1 MDFFDKIY
9 LDNTLGAWLT
19 ITGIIVLALLLKK
32 YVSRYI
38 ASLLYRLVHKI
49 WKTVDKKSFV
59 DLVLAPLQWFIL
71 TLIAVFSIDRLN
83 FPSVAKFDFYH
94 INSQLI
100 IDRIGVTF
108 IIIVFTWLLVRLI
121 DFISLVL
128 EAKASI
134 TLDKSD
140 DQLIVFFRD
149 FLKVIITIIGILLLL
164 KFTFGRDIGNL
175 LTGLS
180 IVGAALA
187 LAARE
192 SLENIIASFII
203 FFDKPFITGDTLKVQ
218 QITGTVERIGL
229 RSTRI
234 RTADKTL
241 VSVPNKQMV
250 DNILDNWSVRTER
263 RAEIRIELSPKT
275 SIVEIKKV
283 IAAIKQIIQNKSPL
297 IISSTVYL
305 KEINKTGLLITTE
318 YFTNPIPLDEFEALR
333 EDINFQIKALLE
345 QNNIDMAGVAGA
357 VIINNEAKEPANNP
371 ERPIM

>member
-1 MDFFDKIY
+1 MNFFDKIY
-9 LDNTLGAWLT
+9 FDNTVGTWLT
-19 ITGIIVLALLLKK
+19 IAGIIVLALLFKK
-32 YVSRYI
+32 YVTRYV
-38 ASLLYRLVHKI
+38 ASLLYKLVHRV

-59 DLVLAPLQWFIL
+59 DLVLAPLQWFLL
-71 TLIAVFSIDRLN
+71 TVITVFTLDRLT
-83 FPSVAKFDFYH
+83 FPGIAKFNIYH
-94 INSQLI
+94 LNSELLL
-100 IDRIGVTF
+100 DRLEVT
-108 IIIVFTWLLVRLI
+108 IIILVFTWLMVRLI
-121 DFISLVL
+121 DFIALVL
-128 EAKASI
+128 EEKASA
-134 TLDKSD
+134 TQDKSD

-149 FLKVIITIIGILLLL
+149 FLKVIMTIIGILLLL

-203 FFDKPFITGDTLKVQ
+203 FFDKPFVTGDTLKVQ

-250 DNILDNWSVRTER
+250 DNVLDNWSMRTER
-263 RAEIRIELSPKT
+263 RAEIKIELSPKT
-275 SIVEIKKV
+275 SAANIKKA
-283 IAAIKQIIQNKSPL
+283 IAAIKQVIQSKNQL
-297 IISSTVYL
+297 IVSSSVLL
-305 KEINKTGLLITTE
+305 KEINKTGLLVTTE
-318 YFTNPIPLDEFEALR
+318 YLTNPIPLDEFEELK
-333 EDINFQIKALLE
+333 EEINLQIKEVLE
-345 QNNIDMAGVAGA
+345 QNNIDMAGVGGA
-357 VIINNEAKEPANNP
+357 VVINNEVKEATNNP

>member
-1 MDFFDKIY
+1 MDLFDKIF
-9 LDNTLGAWLT
+9 LDNSLGAWLT
-19 ITGIIVLALLLKK
+19 VASIITLALLLKK

-38 ASLLYRLVHKI
+38 ASLLYGLVHKI

-59 DLVLAPLQWFIL
+59 DLVLAPLQWFLI

-83 FPSVAKFDFYH
+83 FPSVAKFNFYH
-94 INSQLI
+94 INSQLMV
-100 IDRIGVTF
+100 DRIGVTI
-108 IIIVFTWLLVRLI
+108 IIIVFTWLLIRLI
-121 DFISLVL
+121 DFIALVL

-134 TLDKSD
+134 TQDKSD
-140 DQLIVFFRD
+140 DQLVVFFRD
-149 FLKVIITIIGILLLL
+149 FLKVILTIIGVLLLL

-250 DNILDNWSVRTER
+250 DNTLDNWSSRTER

-275 SIVEIKKV
+275 SVVEIRN
-283 IAAIKQIIQNKSPL
+283 ITTAIKQLIQNKSPL

-305 KEINKTGLLITTE
+305 KEINKSGLLITTE
-318 YFTNPIPLDEFEALR
+318 YFTNPIPFDEFEELR
-333 EDINFQIKALLE
+333 EDINFKIKDLLE

-357 VIINNEAKEPANNP
+357 VIINSEAKEPVNNP

>member
-1 MDFFDKIY
+1 MNFLDKIY
-9 LDNTLGAWLT
+9 FDNTLGTWLT
-19 ITGIIVLALLLKK
+19 IAGIIVLALLLKK
-32 YVSRYI
+32 YVTRYV
-38 ASLLYRLVHKI
+38 ASLLYKLVRRV
-49 WKTVDKKSFV
+49 WKTVEKKSFV
-59 DLVLAPLQWFIL
+59 ELVLAPLQWFLL
-71 TLIAVFSIDRLN
+71 TLITVFSLDRLY
-83 FPSVAKFDFYH
+83 FPEIIKFNFYH

-100 IDRIGVTF
+100 VDRLGVTF
-108 IIIVFTWLLVRLI
+108 IILVFTWLMVRLI
-121 DFISLVL
+121 DFIALVL
-128 EAKASI
+128 EEKAS
-134 TLDKSD
+134 TTKDKSD

-149 FLKVIITIIGILLLL
+149 FLKVIMTIIGILLLL

-250 DNILDNWSVRTER
+250 DNILDNWSMRTER
-263 RAEIRIELSPKT
+263 RAEIKIELSPKT
-275 SIVEIKKV
+275 SATNIRKAT
-283 IAAIKQIIQNKSPL
+283 AAIKQIIQSKNSL
-297 IISSTVYL
+297 IVSSSVLL
-305 KEINKTGLLITTE
+305 KEINKTGLLVTTE
-318 YFTNPIPLDEFEALR
+318 YLTNPIPLDEFEELK
-333 EDINFQIKALLE
+333 EEINLQIKEVLE
-345 QNNIDMAGVAGA
+345 QNNIDMAGVGGA
-357 VIINNEAKEPANNP
+357 VVINNEVKEAINNP

>member
-9 LDNTLGAWLT
+9 LDNTLGTWLT
-19 ITGIIVLALLLKK
+19 IAGIIALALLLKK

-38 ASLLYRLVHKI
+38 ASLFYRLVHRI

-59 DLVLAPLQWFIL
+59 ALVLAPLQWFLL
-71 TLIAVFSIDRLN
+71 TLITVFSIDRLN
-83 FPSVAKFDFYH
+83 FPSIAKFNLYH

-100 IDRIGVTF
+100 VDRIGVT
-108 IIIVFTWLLVRLI
+108 IIIVVFTWLLVRLV
-121 DFISLVL
+121 DFIALVL

-140 DQLIVFFRD
+140 DQLVVFFRD
-149 FLKVIITIIGILLLL
+149 FLKVILTIIGILLLL

-203 FFDKPFITGDTLKVQ
+203 FFDKPFITGDTVKVH

-250 DNILDNWSVRTER
+250 DNIVDNWSERTER
-263 RAEIRIELSPKT
+263 RAEIKIELSPKT
-275 SIVEIKKV
+275 PAAEIKKI
-283 IAAIKQIIQNKSPL
+283 IAAIRQLIKNKGTQ
-297 IISSTVYL
+297 IISSTVHL

-318 YFTNPIPLDEFEALR
+318 YFTSTIPFDEFEELR
-333 EDINFQIKALLE
+333 DDINFQIKILLE
-345 QNNIDMAGVAGA
+345 ENNVDMADVAGS
-357 VIINNEAKEPANNP
+357 VMINTEAKETANP
-371 ERPIM
+371 ERPIV

>member
-1 MDFFDKIY
+1 MNFLDKIY
-9 LDNTLGAWLT
+9 FSNSLGTWLT
-19 ITGIIVLALLLKK
+19 IAGVIVLALLLKK
-32 YVSRYI
+32 YVTRYV
-38 ASLLYRLVHKI
+38 ASLLYKLVRRV
-49 WKTVDKKSFV
+49 WKTVEKKSFV
-59 DLVLAPLQWFIL
+59 ELVLAPLQWFLL
-71 TLIAVFSIDRLN
+71 TLITVFSLDRLY
-83 FPSVAKFDFYH
+83 FPEIIKFNIYH

-100 IDRIGVTF
+100 VDRLGVT
-108 IIIVFTWLLVRLI
+108 IIILVFTWLMVRLI
-121 DFISLVL
+121 DFIALVL
-128 EAKASI
+128 EEKASA
-134 TLDKSD
+134 TQDKSD

-149 FLKVIITIIGILLLL
+149 FLKVIMTIIGILLLL

-250 DNILDNWSVRTER
+250 DNVLDNWSMRTER
-263 RAEIRIELSPKT
+263 RAEIRVELSQKT
-275 SIVEIKKV
+275 SSTDIKKA
-283 IAAIKQIIQNKSPL
+283 IAAIKQIIQEKSL
-297 IISSTVYL
+297 IVSSSVLL
-305 KEINKTGLLITTE
+305 KEINKTGLLVIAE
-318 YFTNPIPLDEFEALR
+318 YLTNPIPFNEFEELK
-333 EDINFQIKALLE
+333 EEINLQIMELLE
-345 QNNIDMAGVAGA
+345 QSNIEMAGVGGA
-357 VIINNEAKEPANNP
+357 VVINNEVKEATNNP

>member
-9 LDNTLGAWLT
+9 LDNTLGTWLT
-19 ITGIIVLALLLKK
+19 LAGIIALALLLKK
-32 YVSRYI
+32 YVSQYI

-59 DLVLAPLQWFIL
+59 DLVLAPLQWFLL
-71 TLIAVFSIDRLN
+71 TLIAVFSIDRLT
-83 FPSVAKFDFYH
+83 FPSVAKFNFYH

-100 IDRIGVTF
+100 VDRIGIT
-108 IIIVFTWLLVRLI
+108 IIIVVFTWLLLRLI
-121 DFISLVL
+121 DFIAMVL
-128 EAKASI
+128 EVKASI
-134 TLDKSD
+134 TQDKSD
-140 DQLIVFFRD
+140 DQLVVFFRD
-149 FLKVIITIIGILLLL
+149 FLKVILTIIGILLLL

-250 DNILDNWSVRTER
+250 DNIVDNWSVRTER

-275 SIVEIKKV
+275 PVAEVKK
-283 IAAIKQIIQNKSPL
+283 IITAIKQLIQNKSLL

-318 YFTNPIPLDEFEALR
+318 FFTNPIPFDDFEALR
-333 EDINFQIKALLE
+333 EDINFNIKALLE
-345 QNNIDMAGVAGA
+345 ENNIEMAGVAGA
-357 VIINNEAKEPANNP
+357 VIINSEAKEPANT
-371 ERPIM
+371 ERPVI